1 MKAAGL
7 KVSLVMRL
15 SDDDGAGLDCQR
27 SHCGHRTP
35 LCLDSAVY
43 THSALVSGEAV
54 HSPRVSTVPGCPQSK
69 GVHSL
74 RVSTV
79 PECPTGSDI
88 VMSDPVAI

>member
-15 SDDDGAGLDCQR
+15 CDEDGAGLDCQR